1 MKVEISPT
9 KDSYNTRP
17 SKAYIYEIN
26 TRGHICIAIKIDDR
40 EICISKEDWQKINM
54 LFGN

>member
-1 MKVEISPT
+1 MKVEINLI
-9 KDSYNTRP
+9 KDSYNIFP
-17 SKAYIYEIN
+17 GAVYIYEIN
-26 TRGHICIAIKIDDR
+26 VLGDICIAIKIDDR